1 MFVNCY
7 VVSYGYYLSKK
18 SKRLGGE
25 EDVAFFIIGDFF
37 EENGVV
43 QDLGDFVRK
52 VFFKQNLFNGI
63 KDDEG
68 CKKNELL

>member
-1 MFVNCY
+1 M
-7 VVSYGYYLSKK
+7 
-18 SKRLGGE
+18 GGE

-68 CKKNELL
+68 CKKNELLWKGELTNLVKKIED